1 MFYSF
6 SSLDSNKNVTVIGF
20 VSNKSI
26 TLLPYRQVLDFLKS
40 RILNKSFQQSS
51 DQSSVGRKINKFIS
65 SCFTKMLLTHS
76 WFNYGLDIKTKID
89 YYYYYHYYQT
99 MSTTGVYLVEM
110 IRKTQYAVMSS
121 AFPLTSKFNN
131 QVIWQS
137 HALKFYTMY
146 PYVAAI
152 YCLFI

>member
-65 SCFTKMLLTHS
+65 SSFTKMLLTHS
-76 WFNYGLDIKTKID
+76 WFNYGLHIKTKID
-89 YYYYYHYYQT
+89 YYYYFHYY
-99 MSTTGVYLVEM
+99 
-110 IRKTQYAVMSS
+110 
-121 AFPLTSKFNN
+121 
-131 QVIWQS
+131 
-137 HALKFYTMY
+137 
-146 PYVAAI
+146 
-152 YCLFI
+152 

>member
-76 WFNYGLDIKTKID
+76 WFNYGLHIKTKID
-89 YYYYYHYYQT
+89 YYYYFHYYQT

-152 YCLFI
+152 YYLFI